1 MKKILLTIV
10 LLLGSI
16 VSTQPVFV
24 YLLIAWLLWMI
35 GSYTSKHYVKN
46 KVNLTLFTEPE
57 VMRKQNS
64 TLQIQIDNNA
74 WLPISE
80 GIIQLLFINKRSN
93 ERKQMAIPFSIG
105 AKTSDKLMLNLA
117 FDDFGEVE
125 IISEKIQFK
134 GLFSAEKN
142 IVNERSMIVLP
153 MIYEVEFPNTTM
165 AKLHELN
172 DSQQMINSTELSDE
186 NLGIRPYT
194 IGDNMRQI
202 HWKLSAKNEELVVV
216 IPQKFV
222 DRSFIVCLEVEDTSL
237 EEKTILTEVYLSVI
251 QQLVKENQQ
260 VMTWMNNREILV
272 TTNNLQHIQH
282 ELLKETTMGI
292 TEAQDKQLIVI
303 TANPNTQ
310 QQYKRAMVI
319 VLEHTKTTP
328 WSITPLNF
336 VDELKQLGRK

>member
-1 MKKILLTIV
+1 MKKFILTIV

-16 VSTQPVFV
+16 VSVQPVFV
-24 YLLIAWLLWMI
+24 FLFMAWLLWMM
-35 GSYTSKHYVKN
+35 GSYLSKHYVKN
-46 KVNLTLFTEPE
+46 KVNITLLTELE
-57 VMRKQNS
+57 VMRKHNS

-74 WLPISE
+74 WLPISD
-80 GIIQLLFINKRSN
+80 GTLQLLFINKRSN
-93 ERKQMAIPFSIG
+93 ERKQMAIAFSIG
-105 AKTSDKLMLNLA
+105 AKTSDKLMLDLS

-125 IISEKIQFK
+125 ISSEKIRFN

-142 IVNERSMIVLP
+142 IVDERSMIVLP
-153 MIYEVEFPNTTM
+153 MIYDVEFPNNTT
-165 AKLHELN
+165 AKIHELN

-222 DRSFIVCLEVEDTSL
+222 DRSFIVCLEVEDASL
-237 EEKTILTEVYLSVI
+237 ENKTILTEVYLSVI

-260 VMTWMNNREILV
+260 VMTWMNNRELQV
-272 TTNNLQHIQH
+272 TTNSLQHIQH
-282 ELLKETTMGI
+282 ELLKETAMGI
-292 TEAQDKQLIVI
+292 REAQDKQLIII

-319 VLEHTKTTP
+319 VLEDTKTTP